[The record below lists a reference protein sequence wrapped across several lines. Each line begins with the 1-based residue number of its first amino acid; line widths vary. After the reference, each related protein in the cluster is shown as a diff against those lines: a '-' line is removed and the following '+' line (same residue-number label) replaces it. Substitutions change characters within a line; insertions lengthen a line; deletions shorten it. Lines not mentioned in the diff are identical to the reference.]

1 MEVLTLEVP
10 RPGDGWPRP
19 RTDVPAHSKVAIGT
33 FDGVHLG
40 HRRVLLGCDTALT
53 FDPHPLRVIEP
64 RLAPRLLSDHDL
76 KLRKL
81 RCLGIRRV
89 AIVPFD
95 RRWSEVTAEEFVEQV
110 VVGRLGGGF
119 VSVGEGFRFGARGSG
134 TTATFGRYPGLRTRV
149 VPLVTRGKA
158 GAAISST
165 RIRRLVAAGDVEEAA
180 SLLGEPLTLSAEV
193 GPRGEVSIPPEF
205 AVPAAGLYRGR
216 IDQRGYALRV
226 RADGTVEALG
236 AAGTGRRVQLSF
248 LERLSP
254 RLGNSSSLYSDG
266 VHHW

>member
-1 MEVLTLEVP
+1 MEVLTLEAP
-10 RPGDGWPRP
+10 RQGDEWPRP
-19 RTDVPAHSKVAIGT
+19 RNDASANSKVAIGT

-40 HRRVLLGCDTALT
+40 HRRVLRGCDTVLT

-81 RCLGIRRV
+81 RGLGIRRV

-95 RRWSEVTAEEFVEQV
+95 RRWSELTAEEFVEQV
-110 VVGRLGGGF
+110 LVGQLGGGF

-149 VPLVTRGKA
+149 VPLVTQGGA

-165 RIRRLVAAGDVEEAA
+165 RIRRLVAAGAVEEAA

-193 GPRGEVSIPPEF
+193 GPRGGLSIPPDF

-216 IDQRGYALRV
+216 IDRRAGALRV
-226 RADGTVEALG
+226 RADGTVEAP
-236 AAGTGRRVQLSF
+236 GTACIGRRVQLSF

-254 RLGNSSSLYSDG
+254 RPS
-266 VHHW
+266 